1 MLLILSSNMVFKRQ
15 VKPGEFEVIREGQ
28 EEVMRVNYDGVPL
41 FPSIEDNREVMR
53 DIIEKLLQAPGVSRI
68 LFYKTKVYSYD
79 EEQTKILREVS
90 NIYNYIN
97 KQKIITNKI
106 FGSSFELISYIF
118 TNLIK
123 EDPLGA
129 YVELKRIIREEKISS
144 KQIELDE
151 LGKLKLDLL
160 EYLLGM
166 LDKTLLINNSRKY
179 LDGYILGD
187 RSIYRHL
194 FRPSVTPDFLMTRL
208 MLEPPLNGVE
218 LDSYN
223 IDNNTNVMLFDIPG
237 DIKHLYHLS
246 PIEFRLDEDKYN
258 LLEEARTVLIEYKP
272 KPEEFAETE
281 KVRQNFFNIGQ
292 DLLTELADSK
302 NVNLSYEELQELT
315 KVLVRYTIGFGLI
328 EILLKDEK
336 IQDINVNGPIGET
349 PIFVVH
355 QDYDECITNIIP
367 SREDGESWATKFR
380 IISGRPLDEAN
391 PVLDTDLVV
400 PGARARVAIVSN
412 PLNPLGLGYTFRRH
426 REKPWTLPLFIKNGM
441 INDIAAG
448 LLSFLIDG
456 SRTILVAGTR
466 GSGKTSFLSALIV
479 EIMRRY
485 RIISVEDTL
494 ELPVKSFR
502 ELGYN
507 IQPLKVRAALMAS
520 GGNELSADEGVRTSL
535 RMGDSCLIVGE
546 VRSKEALALYEAM
559 RVGALANVVAGT
571 IHADSPYGL
580 YDRVV
585 NDLGVPKTSFKATD
599 IIIIANPIKS
609 ADGLHKK
616 RRIISITEVRK
627 EWDDDPLKEGAFVDL
642 MRYNPVTDQLEITD
656 NLINGDSEIIKSI
669 SGNVKE
675 WSGDWEAVWQNIM
688 LRARI
693 KKELIEQALVNNKQE
708 FFEADFVVKSN
719 DEFHRA
725 SNYIV
730 NKFGY
735 SDSDKIFFEWNQW
748 FKNEIKKR

>member
-1 MLLILSSNMVFKRQ
+1 M
-15 VKPGEFEVIREGQ
+15 
-28 EEVMRVNYDGVPL
+28 
-41 FPSIEDNREVMR
+41 
-53 DIIEKLLQAPGVSRI
+53 
-68 LFYKTKVYSYD
+68 
-79 EEQTKILREVS
+79 
-90 NIYNYIN
+90 
-97 KQKIITNKI
+97 
-106 FGSSFELISYIF
+106 
-118 TNLIK
+118 
-123 EDPLGA
+123 
-129 YVELKRIIREEKISS
+129 
-144 KQIELDE
+144 
-151 LGKLKLDLL
+151 
-160 EYLLGM
+160 
-166 LDKTLLINNSRKY
+166 
-179 LDGYILGD
+179 
-187 RSIYRHL
+187 
-194 FRPSVTPDFLMTRL
+194 
-208 MLEPPLNGVE
+208 
-218 LDSYN
+218 
-223 IDNNTNVMLFDIPG
+223 
-237 DIKHLYHLS
+237 S